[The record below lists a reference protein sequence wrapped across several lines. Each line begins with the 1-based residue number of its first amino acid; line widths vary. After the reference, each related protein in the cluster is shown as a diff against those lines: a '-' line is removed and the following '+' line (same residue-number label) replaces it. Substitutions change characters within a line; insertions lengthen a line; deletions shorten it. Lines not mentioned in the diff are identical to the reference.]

1 MAKVRFGIALFNIIA
16 SIVCLIAGDY
26 IAWAVCL
33 FNAIM
38 I

>member
-1 MAKVRFGIALFNIIA
+1 MAKVRFGIALFNIVA

-33 FNAIM
+33 INAFI